1 MAQGKDPGEPA
12 ASTSITAGSVA
23 LLPEPFTIDE
33 EAVSLAARAAR
44 DALMRL
50 NTGRARRPLR
60 REQPSS
66 PSAPVEPLPALPKAA
81 P

>member
-1 MAQGKDPGEPA
+1 MAHGKDPGEPA

-23 LLPEPFTIDE
+23 LLPEPFSIDE

-44 DALMRL
+44 DALLRL
-50 NTGRARRPLR
+50 SAGRDRRPLR
-60 REQPSS
+60 REPTPTQ
-66 PSAPVEPLPALPKAA
+66 AQVEPLPALPKAA